1 MWEGLECKPF
11 IFVLEIW
18 KTRNKNAFDDEVF
31 SFKKLKN
38 DFYLVSLVR
47 D

>member
-1 MWEGLECKPF
+1 MGRFRVQALYICFGDLEDKEQN
-11 IFVLEIW
+11 V
-18 KTRNKNAFDDEVF
+18 FDDEVF

-38 DFYLVSLVR
+38 DFYLVYLVR